1 MSQDLISHIDR
12 LMVQRPV
19 SKTAL
24 GAFRELALL
33 MEQATPAA
41 KPVQVEKG
49 VRDIQQQ
56 EGFPLFSRDDLPLDL
71 DEAAE
76 LLKKFLTH
84 LSNRDREDS
93 KGLKKA
99 LKEVESADDWPKRLF
114 SAILRQDEKALSE
127 MAAGV
132 DLDPNVLTFL
142 GKTALRPSIERLR
155 ETTKEHMDT
164 TGWDKG
170 YCPLCGSQP
179 DMAFFE
185 KTGKRYLHCEL
196 CGEEWPFSRMQC
208 PFCNTRE
215 QENLGYFETE
225 EEEGLRVYFCREC
238 LRYIKT
244 IDKRAFE
251 EAAPLELE
259 YLATIHLD
267 LLAQENG
274 FK

>member
-12 LMVQRPV
+12 LMVQRPA

-33 MEQATPAA
+33 MEQATPEA
-41 KPVQVEKG
+41 KPVQVEKR

-76 LLKKFLTH
+76 LLKKFLTY
-84 LSNRDREDS
+84 LGNRDREDS

-114 SAILRQDEKALSE
+114 RAILLQDEKALSE

-132 DLDPNVLTFL
+132 DLDPSALAFL

-155 ETTKEHMDT
+155 ETTKEYMNT

-215 QENLGYFETE
+215 QEKLGYFETE
-225 EEEGLRVYFCREC
+225 EEEGLRVYFCRKC

-251 EAAPLELE
+251 KTAPLELE
-259 YLATIHLD
+259 YLATIHFD

>member
-12 LMVQRPV
+12 LMVQRPA

-24 GAFRELALL
+24 RAFRELALL
-33 MEQATPAA
+33 MEQATPEA

-49 VRDIQQQ
+49 VREIQQQ

-84 LSNRDREDS
+84 LGNQDREDS

-99 LKEVESADDWPKRLF
+99 LKEVESADDWPKKLF
-114 SAILRQDEKALSE
+114 RAILRQYEKALPE

-132 DLDPNVLTFL
+132 DLDPSVLAFL
-142 GKTALRPSIERLR
+142 AKTALRPSIERLR
-155 ETTKEHMDT
+155 ETTKEYLDT

-225 EEEGLRVYFCREC
+225 EEEGIRVYFCREC